1 MDILG
6 CTNFLLVL
14 SEGSRRTQAVVWLLC
29 VCMCVSFDSKVR
41 RKNKKKKKVDM
52 LELN

>member
-41 RKNKKKKKVDM
+41 RKNKNM
-52 LELN
+52 LELNYIIVG